1 MVNPVNGCRTRGRM
15 MVVVVTMRKR
25 RNANAAA
32 SPPTRRDRDLAPR
45 PPSESA
51 GIERVPF
58 IDGDTRPNR
67 AQSIRSINEHGDPE
81 SVIAALREVGVRR
94 ASGLPLYI
102 QIAEALEAALTR
114 ADLKLTSPIPTEW
127 ELAQVLGV
135 SRPTIRQALAS
146 LEQRSV
152 LYKRRG
158 VGTFRAP
165 HAFARP
171 QLLRSLYDELVE
183 QGSAPVTRVLQIVEL
198 PAPAQIAAD
207 LHLPSGAPLVFLQRL
222 RMVDGQPI
230 VLHTTYLNL
239 DGKPPPDRVDLE
251 QGSLYTILRT
261 QYGVELTLAS
271 QDVSARA
278 ATPDERK
285 YLELGSRGCV
295 VVAQRTSFD
304 AAGRGIEWAINVYPG
319 GTQSF
324 RMRLSAW

>member
-1 MVNPVNGCRTRGRM
+1 
-15 MVVVVTMRKR
+15 MVVVMMTKQRD
-25 RNANAAA
+25 ANAAA
-32 SPPTRRDRDLAPR
+32 SLSTRRDRDPAPS

-51 GIERVPF
+51 GGERVLF
-58 IDGDTRPNR
+58 IDGDTPPSQV
-67 AQSIRSINEHGDPE
+67 QSIRSINEHGEPE
-81 SVIAALREVGVRR
+81 SVIAVLREIGIRR

-114 ADLKLTSPIPTEW
+114 ADLKLTNPIPGEW

-135 SRPTIRQALAS
+135 SRPTIRQALTY

-165 HAFARP
+165 PAFARP
-171 QLLRSLYDELVE
+171 PLLTSLYDELLE
-183 QGSAPVTRVLQIVEL
+183 RGSAPVTRVLQIAEL
-198 PAPAQIAAD
+198 PAPPQIAAD
-207 LHLPSGAPLVFLQRL
+207 LHVASGAPLVLLQRL
-222 RMVDGQPI
+222 RTVDGRPI

-239 DGKPPPDRVDLE
+239 DGKPHPDRVDLE

-261 QYGVELTLAS
+261 RYGIELTLAS
-271 QDVSARA
+271 QDVTARA
-278 ATPDERK
+278 ASPDERK
-285 YLELGSRGCV
+285 HLELGSRGCV
-295 VVAQRTSFD
+295 LVAQRTSFD
-304 AAGRGIEWAINVYPG
+304 AAGRGIEWAINVYPA